1 MADRDR
7 RPYYRRAPKTP
18 RVCQFCVDKV
28 EDIDYKRTD
37 LVSRLISEQG
47 KIKPRR
53 HTGTCARHQRKV
65 ATAIKRARHMAL
77 LPFTSDIGGG

>member
-1 MADRDR
+1 MEHRDR
-7 RPYYRRAPKTP
+7 KPHFRRRPRVP
-18 RVCQFCVDKV
+18 RVCQFCVDKM

-37 LVSRLISEQG
+37 ILSRLISEPG

-53 HTGTCARHQRKV
+53 HTGTCAKHQRKV
-65 ATAIKRARHMAL
+65 ATAVKRARHMAL